1 MNKLEQ
7 IKSILNAEIEKKQ
20 RLADIIS
27 DDEFCA
33 NRLSG
38 YRSGLYKAREII
50 KEIET
55 GIKML

>member
-7 IKSILNAEIEKKQ
+7 IKNMINAEIEKKR

-33 NRLSG
+33 DRLSG

-50 KEIET
+50 REAET
-55 GIKML
+55 GIKIL